1 MALDERLLEFLACPQ
16 CKGGL
21 KTVDQGK
28 GLLCERCKLK
38 YQVTEG
44 IPVMISA
51 DAIDLRGS
59 AATAGASVKLPRVT
73 FRVSEGPETGMTFH
87 LEQGACRAIG
97 RAAVDPNRTAV
108 FNVDI
113 ALALDESTKSLILQY
128 ISRQFQKKAAGGEAL
143 QTGER
148 LGVFRR
154 MPDVVMTDPSL
165 SRLHAMVFS
174 DGENVAILDL
184 VSKNG
189 TFVNGQE
196 IESHMLEKGDIIELG
211 DTTIVLET

>member
-1 MALDERLLEFLACPQ
+1 MALDARLLEFLACPQ

-21 KTVDQGK
+21 TAIDEGK

-38 YQVTEG
+38 YQVKNG

-51 DAIDLRGS
+51 DAIDLRTGT
-59 AATAGASVKLPRVT
+59 ATAGASVRLPRVT

-87 LEQGACRAIG
+87 LEQSACRAIG
-97 RAAVDPNRTAV
+97 RATVDPNRTAV
-108 FNVDI
+108 FNVDL
-113 ALALDESTKSLILQY
+113 ALALDESTKSLVLQY
-128 ISRQFQKKAAGGEAL
+128 ISQQFQQKSGSGEML
-143 QTGER
+143 QAGER
-148 LGVFRR
+148 LGAFRR

-196 IESHMLEKGDIIELG
+196 IESHMLTKGDIVELG
-211 DTTIVLET
+211 DTTIVFEK